1 MGGYFVSQEM
11 FLELVGYF
19 ASLLVL
25 VSLLMTSVVK
35 LRVINMVGSL
45 IFAIYALCIGSL
57 PTAVMNFCLV
67 GVNIFYLVRM
77 ARTEQFFNLLP
88 AEPDSLYFKHF
99 LDFHR
104 AEIQSYFPGFEGE
117 AGQAGRSYFVYVN
130 TVPAGLLMGKD
141 LGDGELEVLLDYAVP
156 QYRDCSVGRYLY
168 GRLPGEGVRRLTA
181 QASSPAHENYLRKMG
196 FTPQGDRYV
205 KTLS

>member
-1 MGGYFVSQEM
+1 MNDHM
-11 FLELVGYF
+11 MLELVGYF

-25 VSLLMTSVVK
+25 ISLLMTSVVK
-35 LRVINMVGSL
+35 LRVINMIGSL
-45 IFAIYALCIGSL
+45 IFAVYALLICSY

-77 ARTEQFFNLLP
+77 ARTERAFTLLP
-88 AEPDSLYFKHF
+88 AAPGEAYIQYF
-99 LDFHR
+99 LQCQRED
-104 AEIQSYFPGFEGE
+104 IQTYFPE
-117 AGQAGRSYFVYVN
+117 ADAPGSGDDTAFLVCCG
-130 TVPAGLLMGKD
+130 TVPAGVLTGRTMGK
-141 LGDGELEVLLDYAVP
+141 GVLEVSLDYSAP

-168 GRLPGEGVRRLTA
+168 GRLPGEGVRRLIA

-196 FTPQGDRYV
+196 FTPQGGRYV

>member
-1 MGGYFVSQEM
+1 MSPEM
-11 FLELVGYF
+11 LLELVGYF

-77 ARTEQFFNLLP
+77 ARTEQFFTLLP
-88 AEPDSLYFKHF
+88 AEPDGLYFKHF

-104 AEIQSYFPGFEGE
+104 ADIQTYFPGFEGE
-117 AGQAGRSYFVYVN
+117 AVQAGA
-130 TVPAGLLMGKD
+130 TVTFTRPKPGLYLGEGAACSGQVQAVDIGIPRD
-141 LGDGELEVLLDYAVP
+141 LEFELLDRRTGGACQSGAILFSNEYGPLGQTEAVKEI
-156 QYRDCSVGRYLY
+156 VN
-168 GRLPGEGVRRLTA
+168 A
-181 QASSPAHENYLRKMG
+181 WK
-196 FTPQGDRYV
+196 
-205 KTLS
+205 

>member
-1 MGGYFVSQEM
+1 MTRQM
-11 FLELVGYF
+11 LLELVGYF

-35 LRVINMVGSL
+35 LRVINMIGSF

-77 ARTEQFFNLLP
+77 ARTEQFFDLLP

-99 LDFHR
+99 LDFHGADIR
-104 AEIQSYFPGFEGE
+104 TYFPNFGAE
-117 AGQAGRSYFVYVN
+117 AAGADRSYFVYVN
-130 TVPAGLLMGKD
+130 TVPAGLLMGRD
-141 LGDGELEVLLDYAVP
+141 LGGGELEVVLDYAVP

-168 GRLPGEGVRRLTA
+168 GRLPGEGIGKLTA
-181 QASSPAHENYLRKMG
+181 RATSPAHEKYLKKMG
-196 FTPQGDRYV
+196 FALEGDRYV
-205 KTLS
+205 KTL

>member
-1 MGGYFVSQEM
+1 MTRQM

-35 LRVINMVGSL
+35 LRVINLIGSF
-45 IFAIYALCIGSL
+45 IFAIYALCIGSY

-67 GVNIFYLVRM
+67 GVNIFYLIRM
-77 ARTEQFFNLLP
+77 ARTEQFFHLLP

-99 LDFHR
+99 LDFYGDDIRIYFPNFR
-104 AEIQSYFPGFEGE
+104 AESCG
-117 AGQAGRSYFVYVN
+117 ADRSYFVCVN
-130 TVPAGLLMGKD
+130 TVPAGLLMARD
-141 LGDGELEVLLDYAVP
+141 LGGGDWEVILDYAVP

-168 GRLPGEGVRRLTA
+168 GRLPGEGACRLA
-181 QASSPAHENYLRKMG
+181 AEASSPAHEKYLRKMG
-196 FTPQGDRYV
+196 FLSDGNRYV
-205 KTLS
+205 KKIAP